1 MWAARHRY
9 PYIALNLPIQE
20 AMTVWNTYDQA
31 AAVAG
36 YRSGPE
42 QRGYLVR
49 CHVAETEEKALR
61 NAREFMWMQGEL
73 IGLQHPVWAT
83 PSGYLGN
90 WARRGLAELRAG
102 YRTDMGARASFE
114 DHLKSLI
121 DHRRHAPAGGRK
133 AAGHPG
139 RDPTFD
145 PSVMGQ

>member
-1 MWAARHRY
+1 MEHLRPGRRSVAT
-9 PYIALNLPIQE
+9 L
-20 AMTVWNTYDQA
+20 
-31 AAVAG
+31 AVLS
-36 YRSGPE
+36 Y
-42 QRGYLVR
+42 RGYLVR

-114 DHLKSLI
+114 DHLQSLSI
-121 DHRRHAPAGGRK
+121 IAGT
-133 AAGHPG
+133 PG
-139 RDPTFD
+139 RWSKSCGSSWKRPNLRF
-145 PSVMGQ
+145 